1 MGKGPSLCEL
11 DTSLIV
17 LDNGRR
23 PAISSFHNGKFRFRA
38 LWLGYTDVVKND
50 DPIRLKSS
58 QMFYEN
64 MPENPRLL
72 SLGMNGIT
80 ERSLLWLAKRRPSQA

>member
-1 MGKGPSLCEL
+1 
-11 DTSLIV
+11 
-17 LDNGRR
+17 
-23 PAISSFHNGKFRFRA
+23 
-38 LWLGYTDVVKND
+38 VKND